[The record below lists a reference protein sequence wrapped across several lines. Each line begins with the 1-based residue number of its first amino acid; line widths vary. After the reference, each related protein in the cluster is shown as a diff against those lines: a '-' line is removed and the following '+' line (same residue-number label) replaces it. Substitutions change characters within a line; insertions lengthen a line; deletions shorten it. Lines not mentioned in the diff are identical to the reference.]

1 MYPIQLALLGVEA
14 IVMALLVLGLFRS
27 RTLLGLS
34 PLYIV
39 VGGFQYLEASLGLR
53 VDVAPGWALYP
64 ASTVMFTATLLALLL
79 VYIKEETREAR
90 KLVYGLVLAN
100 AGLSLISMIV
110 SEHVRIPGSTVPVG
124 LTTGSLQAN
133 AWVGLVGTVLLFLDA
148 VGIVLVY
155 EFVSRYTRNMFAR
168 TAVALVVIGAFDSV
182 FFTLAVQQGR
192 PELPALMLSA
202 VVGKTVAVLFYAAAL
217 TLYLRFIEPDTVTVT
232 VGSGD
237 VGDVFQQLTYRQ
249 LYEQA
254 RTRMTRDALTGLYN
268 RGYFDEALPRA
279 VAQAARYQH
288 PLSVL
293 LVDTDH
299 FKEINDTHS
308 HLVGD
313 RVLQL
318 VAELL
323 GEHARAADTVCRYGG
338 DEFVV
343 ILSSADAASAAAF
356 AERFRRRLR
365 DRATVALPG
374 GVVRI
379 TATVGVAAFLED
391 ATVRTP
397 EDLLR
402 LADNRLYV
410 GKRAGRDRVVWQDVP
425 VEAT

>member
-1 MYPIQLALLGVEA
+1 MYPVQLALLGVEA
-14 IVMALLVLGLFRS
+14 LVMALLVLGLFRS

-39 VGGFQYLEASLGLR
+39 VGGFQYLEASLNLR

-110 SEHVRIPGSTVPVG
+110 SEHVRIPGSDVPVG
-124 LTTGSLQAN
+124 LTTSSLQAN
-133 AWVGLVGTVLLFLDA
+133 AWVALVGTVLLFLDA
-148 VGIVLVY
+148 VGIILIY
-155 EFVSRYTRNMFAR
+155 EFVSRYTQRMFVR
-168 TAVALVVIGAFDSV
+168 TAAALVTIGAFDSV

-192 PELPALMLSA
+192 PELPALMVSA

-217 TLYLRFIEPDTVTVT
+217 TLYLRFIEPDTVA
-232 VGSGD
+232 VGTGD
-237 VGDVFQQLTYRQ
+237 VADVFQKLTYRQ

-313 RVLQL
+313 RVRRL

-365 DRATVALPG
+365 DRASVALPG

-379 TATVGVAAFLED
+379 TATVGVATFLED
-391 ATVRTP
+391 PMVLTP

-402 LADNRLYV
+402 LADNRLYI
-410 GKRAGRDRVVWQDVP
+410 GKRAGRDRVVWRDAP
-425 VEAT
+425 VEAA